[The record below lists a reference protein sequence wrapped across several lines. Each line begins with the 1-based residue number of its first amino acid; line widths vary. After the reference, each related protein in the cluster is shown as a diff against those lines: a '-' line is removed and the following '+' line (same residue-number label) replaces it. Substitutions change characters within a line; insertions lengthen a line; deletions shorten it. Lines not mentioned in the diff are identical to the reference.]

1 MKRHLGTVLL
11 TLSTLGRAAAQDA
24 GSTLAALA
32 ERADVVVRATVVAAT
47 DPSPQWHRM
56 QFQTTQ
62 VLKGTAAATFEL
74 LEPAG
79 ACCGRSLFALQ
90 PGDQRLL
97 FLRRTG
103 QTLHPL
109 GGARGVLPAEAAVV
123 AHVEAL
129 LTAADAA
136 ALADVLTHGLA
147 ADAPRVADDAAQAL
161 STLPQLDLGAPQ
173 RAAVAAALGDAVR
186 RGSTRTAPLVDV
198 VARLGDDA
206 TIDTCLP
213 IYLAT
218 PRDDQAAL
226 LRRGLARGGTQVLA
240 IRLPLHVDADGQ
252 RVQRAAELLA
262 ELPPE
267 HARPALQRL
276 LQSAPH
282 PRVQL
287 TLTEGLLAA
296 GLRPAELAPL
306 VPAPVLALAQT
317 RHDRPRPLRV
327 VRPERK

>member
-32 ERADVVVRATVVAAT
+32 ERADLVVRATVVAAT

-56 QFQTTQ
+56 QFASVQ

-90 PGDQRLL
+90 IGDERLL

-109 GGARGVLPAEAAVV
+109 GGARGVLPAAAAVV
-123 AHVEAL
+123 AHVSAL
-129 LTAADAA
+129 LAAPDAA
-136 ALADVLTHGLA
+136 ARAAVLTAGLA

-161 STLPQLDLGAPQ
+161 STLPQLSLGSPQ
-173 RAAVAAALGDAVR
+173 RAAITTALGDAVR
-186 RGSTRTAPLVDV
+186 RGSTRTAPLVEV
-198 VARLGDDA
+198 LARLGDDA
-206 TIDTCLP
+206 SLDACLP
-213 IYLAT
+213 IYLDT

-226 LRRGLARGGTQVLA
+226 LRRGLARGGTLA
-240 IRLPLHVDADGQ
+240 VATRLPLHVDRDDQ

-276 LQSAPH
+276 LLAAPH

-287 TLTEGLLAA
+287 TLTAGLLAA

-306 VPAPVLALAQT
+306 VPAPVLELAQN

-327 VRPERK
+327 VRPDRK